1 MLDVLKKL
9 LELQECDQK
18 ILQTQEQLRR
28 VPIERQMATERYS
41 VAHEKVEA
49 TRKKIKELETQR
61 RELELKVKEKQEK
74 IVQYT
79 NQQYQTKKNEE
90 YRALANE
97 IEKAKQE
104 IVAIE
109 DQELAIMEEIDTL
122 EKNLKD
128 YIRQEEAMKKEVD
141 EQLAELKKHEEA
153 LTATMKSLEVKR
165 ANLAQGVESG
175 ILARYERLLKN
186 KGGKVVVGIERGV
199 CGGCHVRLNR
209 QIVVDCMAQTEILYC
224 PNCGRMLYYT
234 PEMDVAIVE

>member
-1 MLDVLKKL
+1 MLEELKKL

-28 VPIERQMATERYS
+28 VPVERQMATERATY
-41 VAHEKVEA
+41 AHEKVET

-61 RELELKVKEKQEK
+61 RECELKVKEKQEQIIK
-74 IVQYT
+74 YT

-97 IEKAKQE
+97 IEKAKQD

-109 DQELAIMEEIDTL
+109 DQELILMEEIDKL
-122 EKNLKD
+122 EKVLKE
-128 YIRQEEAMKKEVD
+128 YIREEEVVKKEVD
-141 EQLAELKKHEEA
+141 EQLAELKKHEDFLNTA
-153 LTATMKSLEVKR
+153 LNSLHEKR
-165 ANLAQGVESG
+165 AAIVQKIESG
-175 ILARYERLLKN
+175 ILSRYERLLKN
-186 KGGKVVVGIERGV
+186 KGGKVVVGIDRGV

-209 QIVVDCMAQTEILYC
+209 QLVVDCMAQTEILYC

-234 PEMDVAIVE
+234 SEMDVAIVE